1 MSDTTPAPS
10 RPLPQADEISQEFFD
25 GAMEGRL
32 MLMKCAGCGALR
44 LPSRRHC
51 DVCLSDQTE
60 WVQASG
66 RGVVRSFGIMHQRYH
81 PGFQTPYNVA
91 FVELDVAFACRP
103 TSPGSRMRRS
113 AWACRWWSTGT
124 AMRTW
129 RCRSSGR
136 HRPREPSPEPR

>member
-10 RPLPQADEISQEFFD
+10 RPLPQADEISREFFD
-25 GAMEGRL
+25 GAMDGRL
-32 MLMKCAGCGALR
+32 MLMKCGGCGALR

-51 DVCLSDQTE
+51 DVCLSDQVE

-91 FVELDVAFACRP
+91 FVELEEGVRLPTNITGIANEAIRVGMPVVVDWDRYEDVSLPKFRP
-103 TSPGSRMRRS
+103 
-113 AWACRWWSTGT
+113 A
-124 AMRTW
+124 
-129 RCRSSGR
+129 
-136 HRPREPSPEPR
+136 

>member
-32 MLMKCAGCGALR
+32 MLMKCGGCGALR

-91 FVELDVAFACRP
+91 FVELDEGVRLPTNITGIANEAIRVGMPVVVDWDRSEDVALPKFRP
-103 TSPGSRMRRS
+103 
-113 AWACRWWSTGT
+113 A
-124 AMRTW
+124 
-129 RCRSSGR
+129 
-136 HRPREPSPEPR
+136 